1 MKLCLKNIGKIK
13 NACVEIN
20 GITVIAGNNNTGKS
34 TIGKALFAVF
44 NSLYK
49 SDEKLASERSN
60 SIHNLIMR
68 LYRDAASDIFY
79 DWDCIKR
86 IRNIFTHP
94 YHQRSIESL
103 KNEILEILTQC
114 DEEFITKVS
123 QEDID
128 RFLDGVTESL
138 KIDDDT
144 IFRTVLQRRLDG
156 EFNEQIS
163 NQFVSGEA
171 GEITLEIRNEQ
182 VTISVENDKVQG
194 LNKRINLGTEAIY
207 IDDPFVLDEIG
218 KRTMHSRR
226 FLGHRNHLLRKLEMH
241 PEETNVVEELVATNK
256 LSSIYGKISAV
267 CPGEIVT
274 GSRSNLGY
282 KTAGSEK
289 ALRVENLSTG
299 LKTFVI
305 LKMLLVNGRIEPNGT
320 IVLDEPEIH
329 LHPAWQ
335 ILFAELIVLLHC
347 EFGLHIL
354 LNTHSPYF
362 LNAIEV
368 YSAKYGVD
376 DRCKYYLAREDGD
389 VSYIDDV
396 TNNIER
402 IYSKLAR
409 PLQDLENERYSDD

>member
-94 YHQRSIESL
+94 HHQRSIESL

-114 DEEFITKVS
+114 DEEFITKAS

-171 GEITLEIRNEQ
+171 GEITLGIRNEQ

-241 PEETNVVEELVATNK
+241 PDETNVVEELVATNK
-256 LSSIYGKISAV
+256 LSSI
-267 CPGEIVT
+267 
-274 GSRSNLGY
+274 
-282 KTAGSEK
+282 
-289 ALRVENLSTG
+289 
-299 LKTFVI
+299 
-305 LKMLLVNGRIEPNGT
+305 
-320 IVLDEPEIH
+320 
-329 LHPAWQ
+329 
-335 ILFAELIVLLHC
+335 
-347 EFGLHIL
+347 
-354 LNTHSPYF
+354 
-362 LNAIEV
+362 
-368 YSAKYGVD
+368 
-376 DRCKYYLAREDGD
+376 
-389 VSYIDDV
+389 
-396 TNNIER
+396 
-402 IYSKLAR
+402 
-409 PLQDLENERYSDD
+409 